1 MNPGRKRQLRLVV
14 SLTLA
19 VLLASGLIYTSFSAA
34 DPALTPTQLLAKAQ
48 PDVNYE
54 LTGTV
59 VKGSV
64 VHKPNGVLDFR
75 LADRAGGGRSVPV
88 IYSGAVPDPFAV
100 NRELIVT
107 VTKSGNTF
115 VAQPN
120 SMITKCPSKYSP
132 APSTKST

>member
-59 VKGSV
+59 VAGSV
-64 VHKPNGVLDFR
+64 VHKPNGVLDFS

-88 IYSGAVPDPFAV
+88 IYSGAVPDPFRV
-100 NRELIVT
+100 GRELIVT
-107 VTKSGNTF
+107 VTKSGSTF

-132 APSTKST
+132 APNPKST

>member
-1 MNPGRKRQLRLVV
+1 MNPGRKRQVRLVV

-34 DPALTPTQLLAKAQ
+34 DEALTPTQLLARATSGVEY
-48 PDVNYE
+48 D

-64 VHKPNGVLDFR
+64 RHLANGVLDFS
-75 LADRAGGGRSVPV
+75 LADRAGGGRAVPV
-88 IYSGAVPDPFAV
+88 IYSGAVPDPFRV
-100 NRELIVT
+100 GRELIVT
-107 VTKSGNTF
+107 VSKHGARF
-115 VAQPN
+115 VAEPG

-132 APSTKST
+132 AKST